1 MARTAAPGKVQ
12 PIAAEQLVI
21 RRERSTD
28 PIGIQLRSKGGK
40 EVVVAVEAGSA
51 AERAGVQVGDVL
63 LAVGK
68 HAALSIEQVSRLLK
82 PDRSRT
88 TSQSA
93 QEEEE
98 GSGGGGVVDS
108 LLVGRPRRG
117 QVDLLSSSS
126 ASTTTAA
133 APLGYSSTP
142 TTPSSKQAAAGGT
155 GLPARQQQAEAM
167 FTQVA
172 QRCTDGVAESR
183 AALQMAQQRARAER
197 AIAESYANLDEGVVL
212 AANISGGG
220 GGGGGGG
227 EAMAS
232 SSSSD
237 ILMPVFSNSTRLGK
251 LHAKFAEVLR
261 EEVEGPLANN
271 LKLTEVT
278 LKGCIDLAHAMGR
291 ELKQSHGSLS
301 RARTELHKRHLE
313 AEGLNAEYHK
323 LTRES
328 TDAKKAAAADK
339 LAKLCQK
346 LAVAKAKVEQAEEV
360 YRRERA
366 TSLISTWKHCTLE
379 IPAVC
384 IQMKGVEASRS
395 ELLASTQWRA
405 LDQLSELPN
414 ASTNDME
421 ERLRL
426 AAEIK
431 GRRWLDAAL

>member
-1 MARTAAPGKVQ
+1 MARTAAPGKAQ

-108 LLVGRPRRG
+108 LLIGRPRRG

-126 ASTTTAA
+126 A
-133 APLGYSSTP
+133 STP

-212 AANISGGG
+212 AANLS
-220 GGGGGGG
+220 GGGGGG

-278 LKGCIDLAHAMGR
+278 LKGCIDLANAMGR

>member
-1 MARTAAPGKVQ
+1 
-12 PIAAEQLVI
+12 
-21 RRERSTD
+21 
-28 PIGIQLRSKGGK
+28 
-40 EVVVAVEAGSA
+40 
-51 AERAGVQVGDVL
+51 
-63 LAVGK
+63 
-68 HAALSIEQVSRLLK
+68 
-82 PDRSRT
+82 
-88 TSQSA
+88 
-93 QEEEE
+93 
-98 GSGGGGVVDS
+98 
-108 LLVGRPRRG
+108 
-117 QVDLLSSSS
+117 
-126 ASTTTAA
+126 
-133 APLGYSSTP
+133 
-142 TTPSSKQAAAGGT
+142 
-155 GLPARQQQAEAM
+155 M

-212 AANISGGG
+212 AANLSGGG

-278 LKGCIDLAHAMGR
+278 LKGCIDLANAMGR

>member
-1 MARTAAPGKVQ
+1 MARTAAPGKAQ

-88 TSQSA
+88 TSQAA
-93 QEEEE
+93 QEEE
-98 GSGGGGVVDS
+98 GGGVVDS
-108 LLVGRPRRG
+108 LLIGRPRRG

-133 APLGYSSTP
+133 APLGSSSTP

-197 AIAESYANLDEGVVL
+197 AIAESYANLDEG
-212 AANISGGG
+212 GGPR
-220 GGGGGGG
+220 
-227 EAMAS
+227 S
-232 SSSSD
+232 K
-237 ILMPVFSNSTRLGK
+237 P
-251 LHAKFAEVLR
+251 
-261 EEVEGPLANN
+261 
-271 LKLTEVT
+271 
-278 LKGCIDLAHAMGR
+278 
-291 ELKQSHGSLS
+291 QWWWWW
-301 RARTELHKRHLE
+301 
-313 AEGLNAEYHK
+313 
-323 LTRES
+323 
-328 TDAKKAAAADK
+328 
-339 LAKLCQK
+339 
-346 LAVAKAKVEQAEEV
+346 
-360 YRRERA
+360 RR
-366 TSLISTWKHCTLE
+366 
-379 IPAVC
+379 
-384 IQMKGVEASRS
+384 
-395 ELLASTQWRA
+395 
-405 LDQLSELPN
+405 
-414 ASTNDME
+414 
-421 ERLRL
+421 
-426 AAEIK
+426 
-431 GRRWLDAAL
+431 